1 MMWINRTMIVPA
13 EHVDLTRALAE
24 GISGPAGA
32 GMWTTGLSADGT
44 EPATHY
50 ISAGLIEDTFAALL
64 PLTTYTTGK
73 DGVESSDTAPGN
85 AAFIADKAEAPLAV
99 IESLL
104 DAVTVTDEPAMTTMG
119 RMGLVMVVPVEVDE
133 AVSQ

>member
-1 MMWINRTMIVPA
+1 MSWINRTMIVP
-13 EHVDLTRALAE
+13 EGFVDLARALAE

-64 PLTTYTTGK
+64 PLTTYTT
-73 DGVESSDTAPGN
+73 DSEGVESSETTPGN
-85 AAFIADKAEAPLAV
+85 AEYIAGEAEAPLAV
-99 IESLL
+99 IEALL
-104 DAVTVTDEPAMTTMG
+104 DAVTGTDEPAMTTMG
-119 RMGLVMVVPVEVDE
+119 RMGLVMVVAVESSME
-133 AVSQ
+133 

>member
-1 MMWINRTMIVPA
+1 MSWINRTMIVPA

-50 ISAGLIEDTFAALL
+50 ISAGLVEDTFADLL
-64 PLTTYTTGK
+64 PLTTYTK
-73 DGVESSDTAPGN
+73 DEEGVETSDTAPGD
-85 AAFIADKAEAPLAV
+85 AQFIADKAEAPLSV
-99 IESLL
+99 IEALL
-104 DAVTVTDEPAMTTMG
+104 EAVTVTDEPAMTTMA
-119 RMGLVMVVPVEVDE
+119 RMGLVLVTPVEATE
-133 AVSQ
+133 SNPG

>member
-1 MMWINRTMIVPA
+1 MSWINRTMIVPA
-13 EHVDLTRALAE
+13 EHVDLARALAE

-50 ISAGLIEDTFAALL
+50 ISAGLIEDTFAAPL
-64 PLTTYTTGK
+64 PLTTYTTDQ
-73 DGVESSDTAPGN
+73 DGNESSDTAPGN

-104 DAVTVTDEPAMTTMG
+104 DAVTVTDEPAAVTMA
-119 RMGLVMVVPVEVDE
+119 RMGLVIVDPEVTDG
-133 AVSQ
+133 SN

>member
-1 MMWINRTMIVPA
+1 MSWINRTMIVTS
-13 EHVDLTRALAE
+13 EHVDLARALAE

-64 PLTTYTTGK
+64 PLTTYTTDK
-73 DGVESSDTAPGN
+73 DGNESSDTAPGD
-85 AAFIADKAEAPLAV
+85 AQFISDKAEAPLAV
-99 IESLL
+99 IELLL
-104 DAVTVTDEPAMTTMG
+104 DAVTVTDEPAAVTMA
-119 RMGLVMVVPVEVDE
+119 RMGLVIVEPEVTDG
-133 AVSQ
+133 SN

>member
-1 MMWINRTMIVPA
+1 MSWINRTMIVPEA
-13 EHVDLTRALAE
+13 FVDLARALAE

-85 AAFIADKAEAPLAV
+85 AQYISDKAEAPLAV
-99 IESLL
+99 IEALL
-104 DAVTVTDEPAMTTMG
+104 EAVTVTDEPAAVTMA
-119 RMGLVMVVPVEVDE
+119 RMGLVIVEPEVTDG
-133 AVSQ
+133 SN

>member
-1 MMWINRTMIVPA
+1 MSWINRTMIVPA
-13 EHVDLTRALAE
+13 EHVDLARALAE

-64 PLTTYTTGK
+64 PLTTYTK
-73 DGVESSDTAPGN
+73 DEDGNESSDTAPGQ
-85 AAFIADKAEAPLAV
+85 ADVIATQAEVDVAV
-99 IESLL
+99 IQALL
-104 DAVTVTDEPAMTTMG
+104 DAVTVTDEPAMTTMA
-119 RMGLVMVVPVEVDE
+119 RMGLVMVVAVESSME
-133 AVSQ
+133 

>member
-1 MMWINRTMIVPA
+1 MSWINRTMIVPA

-32 GMWTTGLSADGT
+32 GMWTTGLSADGA

-64 PLTTYTTGK
+64 PLTTYTK
-73 DGVESSDTAPGN
+73 DEDGVESSDTAPGD
-85 AAFIADKAEAPLAV
+85 AQFIADKAEAPLAV
-99 IESLL
+99 IEAML
-104 DAVTVTDEPAMTTMG
+104 DAVTVTDEPAHTTMA
-119 RMGLVMVVPVEVDE
+119 RMGLVIVTPAETPEVVE
-133 AVSQ
+133 

>member
-1 MMWINRTMIVPA
+1 MSWINRTMIVPA
-13 EHVDLTRALAE
+13 EHVDLARALAE

-64 PLTTYTTGK
+64 PLTTYTK
-73 DGVESSDTAPGN
+73 DEDGNESSDTAPGN
-85 AAFIADKAEAPLAV
+85 AEYIAGEAEAPLAV
-99 IESLL
+99 IEALL
-104 DAVTVTDEPAMTTMG
+104 AAVTVTDEPATTTMA
-119 RMGLVMVVPVEVDE
+119 RMGLVIVTPVEVAE
-133 AVSQ
+133 